1 MPVIQV
7 EGLSIRRDGKIL
19 IDSADLSISA
29 GEVTT
34 ILGPNGAGKS
44 TLLRCLSGTMR
55 PDQGRVLFNGR
66 DLRDYAATELAL
78 QRAVL
83 GQEGELAFGSS
94 VIDVVRLGRIPH
106 VGRST
111 RQTDLVAVAEAM
123 QVANVEHLADRNFL
137 TLSGGEKQRV
147 HLARTLCQ
155 LLPWRPTEA
164 ASRLLYLD
172 EPTNNLDLS
181 HQHLV
186 LRHARKLAR
195 GGLGV
200 VIVLHDPNLAIA
212 YSDHVVLMQAGRIVA
227 TGPTDVALHPERLS
241 RVYGIPMRRISH
253 PDYVHDLLV
262 PVD

>member
-1 MPVIQV
+1 MPVLQV
-7 EGLSIRRDGKIL
+7 DGLTIRRDGKVL
-19 IDSADLSISA
+19 IDSADLSINA

-55 PDQGRVLFNGR
+55 PDQGRILFNGR
-66 DLRDYAATELAL
+66 DLRSYSASELAL

-83 GQEGELAFGSS
+83 GQEGQLAFGSS
-94 VIDVVRLGRIPH
+94 VMDVVRLGRIPH

-111 RQTDLVAVAEAM
+111 RQTDLAAVAEAM
-123 QVANVEHLADRNFL
+123 QVASVGHLADRNFL

-155 LLPWRPTEA
+155 LLPWRAEA
-164 ASRLLYLD
+164 TASQLLYLD

-181 HQHLV
+181 HQHAV
-186 LRHARKLAR
+186 LRHARKLSKA
-195 GGLGV
+195 GLGV
-200 VIVLHDPNLAIA
+200 VIVLHDPNLATA
-212 YSDHVVLMQAGRIVA
+212 YADHVVLMQTGRIIA
-227 TGPTDVALHPERLS
+227 TGPTDFALHPERLS
-241 RVYGIPMRRISH
+241 MVYGIPMRRISH

-262 PVD
+262 PAE